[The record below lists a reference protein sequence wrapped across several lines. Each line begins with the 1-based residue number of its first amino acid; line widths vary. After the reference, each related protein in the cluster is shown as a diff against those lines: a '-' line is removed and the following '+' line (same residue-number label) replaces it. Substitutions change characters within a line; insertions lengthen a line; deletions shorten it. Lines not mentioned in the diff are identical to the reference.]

1 MNKLLNWVENR
12 MAAALDNENEF
23 SNIKELGTDGINALV
38 KILTK
43 GIQLQADIK
52 VSFTMI

>member
-1 MNKLLNWVENR
+1 

-38 KILTK
+38 KILTR

-52 VSFTMI
+52 SFVR